1 MSLRELSLFSGCGGG
16 LLGSKFL
23 GWRTIGYVEREPYRC
38 RILAQRIADGF
49 LDDAPVYCGTVRDF
63 IDGGYAGLYSEMVD
77 VLSAGFP
84 CPPFSLAGK
93 RLGES
98 DPRNGWPETIA
109 AIRIAHPRFCWL
121 ENVPGL
127 VTHPYLET
135 ICGDLREAGY
145 RIRATVLGGIHVGAP
160 HIRKRLW
167 ILAHSDERRCE
178 SRSELGQIGEAGPR
192 LACDAGKEMADS
204 NNTVR
209 EVQPE
214 HASALGGGTDLA
226 DTSESRLA
234 SGPSGQS
241 GTRNGE
247 SGLPESERRSC
258 EAGTLADAEGE
269 QRRAGLCEA
278 GPQRDGNQFA
288 DCRESISDSGEAGQ
302 PRTPA
307 IGDSARRIGISWWD
321 AEPGMGRM
329 AYGMADRVEQ
339 LEALGDGQIP
349 AVVAAAWHVLTADFD
364 FSPLAECQPSQ
375 PISSPAQSVMPGN
388 LLSAVRFT
396 SLPVD

>member
-38 RILAQRIADGF
+38 RILAQRIKDGF
-49 LDDAPVYCGTVRDF
+49 LDDAPIYCGTVRDF

-109 AIRIAHPRFCWL
+109 AIRIVRPRFCWL

-145 RIRATVLGGIHVGAP
+145 SIRATVLGGIHVGAP

-167 ILAHSDERRCE
+167 MLAYSDRERELQSRRRGTELRDWTGDGREGMAHSDEKRRE
-178 SRSELGQIGEAGPR
+178 SRNDVEHVGQARPR
-192 LACDAGKEMADS
+192 LARDAGE
-204 NNTVR
+204 
-209 EVQPE
+209 E
-214 HASALGGGTDLA
+214 
-226 DTSESRLA
+226 
-234 SGPSGQS
+234 
-241 GTRNGE
+241 
-247 SGLPESERRSC
+247 
-258 EAGTLADAEGE
+258 
-269 QRRAGLCEA
+269 
-278 GPQRDGNQFA
+278 
-288 DCRESISDSGEAGQ
+288 
-302 PRTPA
+302 
-307 IGDSARRIGISWWD
+307 
-321 AEPGMGRM
+321 
-329 AYGMADRVEQ
+329 
-339 LEALGDGQIP
+339 
-349 AVVAAAWHVLTADFD
+349 
-364 FSPLAECQPSQ
+364 
-375 PISSPAQSVMPGN
+375 
-388 LLSAVRFT
+388 
-396 SLPVD
+396 